1 MGAWGNKLY
10 ENDTALDV
18 KDQFEEQISLG
29 KNAEDITQQLI
40 SDFDCEM
47 DAPLSQLVFWL
58 ALADTQWNWGRLQP
72 DVKDRALCCIKE
84 YETENPAISAV
95 QRNELDRLQSKLLS
109 PQPHSKKPVKKRIYR
124 CKWKKGDVFAYK
136 LESNLAKEVG
146 LWGQFF
152 LIQKVSER
160 SWYPGHIIPIA
171 YVKITKEKRL
181 PTSVEEYNS
190 LEYVQ
195 TWFTRYEERFFP
207 IDMTNPQE
215 DIAKKSK
222 IDYKVDAFGFLPQYR
237 IALLSTSA
245 RVIPGKLIY
254 VGNFCDAAPPAGE
267 FIPHVKENIAVVSW
281 GKSGE
286 NFENV
291 LIKRYCGHN
300 LRGFEI
306 YANRNGET
314 L

>member
-1 MGAWGNKLY
+1 MGAWGDKLY

-146 LWGQFF
+146 LWGTIFPDSKSFRALLVSRAYHSDCVCEDHKRKAASDQRGR
-152 LIQKVSER
+152 IQQSGIC
-160 SWYPGHIIPIA
+160 S
-171 YVKITKEKRL
+171 
-181 PTSVEEYNS
+181 
-190 LEYVQ
+190 
-195 TWFTRYEERFFP
+195 
-207 IDMTNPQE
+207 DMV
-215 DIAKKSK
+215 
-222 IDYKVDAFGFLPQYR
+222 YKV
-237 IALLSTSA
+237 
-245 RVIPGKLIY
+245 
-254 VGNFCDAAPPAGE
+254 
-267 FIPHVKENIAVVSW
+267 
-281 GKSGE
+281 
-286 NFENV
+286 
-291 LIKRYCGHN
+291 
-300 LRGFEI
+300 
-306 YANRNGET
+306 
-314 L
+314 